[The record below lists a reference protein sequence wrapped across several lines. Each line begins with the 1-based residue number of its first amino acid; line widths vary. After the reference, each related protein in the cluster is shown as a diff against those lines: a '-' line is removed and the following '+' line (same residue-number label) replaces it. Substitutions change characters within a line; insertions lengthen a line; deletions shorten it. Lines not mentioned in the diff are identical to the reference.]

1 VQRFV
6 TYQAGK
12 LCLCP
17 DHGKDPMIR
26 NSGIRLV
33 RPDPAI
39 KDQPFVGFFKQLGSG
54 RFARALVKPQ
64 PEADTDPY
72 LLLLLADQ
80 ELVEGR
86 DEQAR
91 YLVEAAYESF
101 DQKAQINGYKSCPF
115 DR

>member
-1 VQRFV
+1 MV
-6 TYQAGK
+6 
-12 LCLCP
+12 
-17 DHGKDPMIR
+17 R

-33 RPDPAI
+33 RPDPAVT
-39 KDQPFVGFFKQLGSG
+39 DRPFARLFQNLGSA
-54 RFARALVKPQ
+54 RLPRALLKQQ
-64 PEADTDPY
+64 PDVDTDPY

-101 DQKAQINGYKSCPF
+101 DQKANL
-115 DR
+115 